1 MATDNS
7 TKTAPGR
14 PFRQGQSGN
23 PGGRPK
29 IPADVKEAIRAS
41 CPDAVRYLVEVMS
54 NPKEKTAYRLDAAK
68 TLLDRGYGKPTQM
81 QDVQLDVSG
90 AVGLDAQIRAILI
103 ERDKNRFYV
112 DDLLQHSGNADDN
125 ANRPDNADNTRAD

>member
-1 MATDNS
+1 MPADNS

-29 IPADVKEAIRAS
+29 IPEEVREIIKAS
-41 CPDAVRYLVEVMS
+41 CPDAVRYLVELMR

-68 TLLDRGYGKPTQM
+68 TLLDRGYGKPAQM
-81 QDVQLDVSG
+81 QDIQLDVSG
-90 AVGLDAQIRAILI
+90 AVGLDAQIRAILL

-112 DDLLQHSGNADDN
+112 DELLPSKVGNV
-125 ANRPDNADNTRAD
+125 DNADNADNARAD